1 MRGSESCGGDGPSL
15 NIEFEKKDDY
25 DDSEDTDIPRLT
37 LLHNGIDS
45 CNGKKAHAIALDD
58 DDECEGDAQLDFESS
73 SDDERE
79 EGLKSVDVTAIHLR
93 SYCYSEYLHY

>member
-1 MRGSESCGGDGPSL
+1 MKESESCDDDGPSL
-15 NIEFEKKDDY
+15 NTEVEKKDDY

-37 LLHNGIDS
+37 ILHNGIDN

-58 DDECEGDAQLDFESS
+58 DDEYEDDAQLDFESS

-79 EGLKSVDVTAIHLR
+79 EG
-93 SYCYSEYLHY
+93 